1 METRR
6 KRTGRARMMKGA
18 LAALVFLLIIMF
30 LTSFV
35 WEAVTAEASGLP
47 AESGE
52 TTQPELTIESKDNK
66 VPVYQAGKAK
76 DWTLIVTNHGEND
89 LAQVVIEPEMGDT
102 SQEWPFQTDYQHYRK
117 TIDIPAGQSVPVT
130 FSFVQ
135 RNDVA
140 TTRYTIAFMATV
152 DGTQV
157 AVQKFY
163 VNTTEKKQESAPA
176 KETGASGGGKTE
188 SGSEAGGFSNGG
200 AVYSSG
206 GAYSGSGVSYSD
218 SGSSYSGSGSGT
230 DSPSV
235 PRVIVTGFTTDPKE
249 VRAGSDF
256 TLTIHLKNT
265 STKTKVRNMLFDLTA
280 PTEGTDEQTA
290 APAFLPASGS
300 SSLYLNGI
308 AAGQTADISIK
319 LNAKADLLQKPYSID
334 LTMKYEDS
342 QAQQIEAASSI
353 SIPVKQEAR
362 FEFSEFE
369 LSPESIAVGEEAN
382 VMTNLYN
389 LGRTR
394 LYNVKAVFEG
404 EAIEKEELFIGN
416 IDSGN
421 SASIDA
427 MLEGKKV
434 TGGPARV
441 VMKLTYEDES
451 GNVSE
456 TTKEL
461 QLEVT
466 EAESSD
472 ISTAVME
479 EETSGGFPVL
489 PVAAAAVLAAAVAVV
504 LLVRRRNRK
513 KKTNEEEALLDE
525 LERSASDEQQ
535 QSEAP

>member
-1 METRR
+1 MEKKR
-6 KRTGRARMMKGA
+6 KQTCRVGMMKGA
-18 LAALVFLLIIMF
+18 LAALVLILIIMF
-30 LTSFV
+30 LTSFI
-35 WEAVTAEASGLP
+35 WGAVTAEASGLP
-47 AESGE
+47 EE
-52 TTQPELTIESKDNK
+52 TEEPGGTALPELTIESKDDK

-89 LAQVVIEPEMGDT
+89 LTQVVIEPEMGDT

-117 TIDIPAGQSVPVT
+117 TIDIPAGKSVPVT
-130 FSFVQ
+130 FSFTQ

-140 TTRYTIAFMATV
+140 TTRYTIAFTASV
-152 DGTQV
+152 DDIQV

-163 VNTTEKKQESAPA
+163 VNTTEKKKENMAV
-176 KETGASGGGKTE
+176 KETDSSAGAKTE
-188 SGSEAGGFSNGG
+188 TVSRAGGFSNGG
-200 AVYSSG
+200 AVYSAGSD
-206 GAYSGSGVSYSD
+206 YSGSAV
-218 SGSSYSGSGSGT
+218 SYSGSGGGT
-230 DSPSV
+230 DTASV

-249 VRAGSDF
+249 VQAGSDF

-265 STKTKVRNMLFDLTA
+265 STKTKVRNMLFDLNA
-280 PTEGTDEQTA
+280 PTEGADEQTA

-319 LNAKADLLQKPYSID
+319 LNARADLLQKPYSIE
-334 LTMKYEDS
+334 LAMKYEDG
-342 QAQQIEAASSI
+342 QAQQIETSSSI

-416 IDSGN
+416 IDAGN

-434 TGGPARV
+434 TGGPANV

-461 QLEVT
+461 KLEVT
-466 EAESSD
+466 AAED
-472 ISTAVME
+472 GNISTETME
-479 EETSGGFPVL
+479 EAAGGGFPIV
-489 PVAAAAVLAAAVAVV
+489 PAAGILVLAAAVAAVI
-504 LLVRRRNRK
+504 LVRRQKHRRK
-513 KKTNEEEALLDE
+513 TDEEEALLDE
-525 LERSASDEQQ
+525 LERSTADEHQ

>member
-1 METRR
+1 MKTKR
-6 KRTGRARMMKGA
+6 KQAGRVRMMKGA
-18 LAALVFLLIIMF
+18 LAGLVIILIIMF
-30 LTSFV
+30 LTSFI
-35 WEAVTAEASGLP
+35 WGAVTAEASGLP
-47 AESGE
+47 EEPGE
-52 TTQPELTIESKDNK
+52 TVLPELTIESKDNK
-66 VPVYQAGKAK
+66 APVYQAGKAK
-76 DWTLIVTNHGEND
+76 DWTLIVTNHGTND

-117 TIDIPAGQSVPVT
+117 TIDIPAGKSVPVT
-130 FSFVQ
+130 FSFTQ
-135 RNDVA
+135 RNDVD
-140 TTRYTIAFMATV
+140 TTRYTIAFTASV
-152 DGTQV
+152 DDVQV

-163 VNTTEKKQESAPA
+163 VNTTEKKKENVSV
-176 KETGASGGGKTE
+176 KETDSSGGAKAEPT
-188 SGSEAGGFSNGG
+188 SQAGGFSNGG
-200 AVYSSG
+200 AVYSDGASSG
-206 GAYSGSGVSYSD
+206 GSYIG
-218 SGSSYSGSGSGT
+218 SGSSGDT
-230 DSPSV
+230 ASV

-249 VRAGSDF
+249 VKAGSDF

-265 STKTKVRNMLFDLTA
+265 STKTKVRNMLFDLNA
-280 PTEGTDEQTA
+280 PTEGADEQTS
-290 APAFLPASGS
+290 APAFLPSSGS

-319 LNAKADLLQKPYSID
+319 LNAKADLLQKPYSIE

-342 QAQQIEAASSI
+342 QAQQIEASSSI

-404 EAIEKEELFIGN
+404 QAIEKEELFIGN

-427 MLEGKKV
+427 MLEGKKA

-466 EAESSD
+466 EAENSD
-472 ISTAVME
+472 ISTSVME

-489 PVAAAAVLAAAVAVV
+489 PVAAAAALVAVVAAV
-504 LLVRRRNRK
+504 LLVRRLNRK

>member
-1 METRR
+1 METKR
-6 KRTGRARMMKGA
+6 KQAGRIRMMKGA
-18 LAALVFLLIIMF
+18 LAALVIILIIMF
-30 LTSFV
+30 FTSFIGG
-35 WEAVTAEASGLP
+35 AVTAEASGLP
-47 AESGE
+47 EESGE
-52 TTQPELTIESKDNK
+52 TALSELTIESKDNK
-66 VPVYQAGKAK
+66 VPVYQAGKAR
-76 DWTLIVTNHGEND
+76 DWTLIVTNHGKND
-89 LAQVVIEPEMGDT
+89 LEQVVIEPEMGDT

-117 TIDIPAGQSVPVT
+117 TIDIPAGKSVLVT
-130 FSFVQ
+130 FSFTQ
-135 RNDVA
+135 RNDVG
-140 TTRYTIAFMATV
+140 TTRYTIAFTASV
-152 DGTQV
+152 DETQM

-163 VNTTEKKQESAPA
+163 VNTTEKKKENVSV
-176 KETGASGGGKTE
+176 KETDSSAGAK
-188 SGSEAGGFSNGG
+188 SEPTSQAGGFSNGG
-200 AVYSSG
+200 AVYSDGASYG
-206 GAYSGSGVSYSD
+206 G
-218 SGSSYSGSGSGT
+218 SYSGSGNSGDT
-230 DSPSV
+230 ASV

-249 VRAGSDF
+249 VKAGSDF

-265 STKTKVRNMLFDLTA
+265 STKTKVRNMLFNLNA
-280 PTEGTDEQTA
+280 PTEGADEQTL
-290 APAFLPASGS
+290 APAFLPSSGS

-319 LNAKADLLQKPYSID
+319 LNAKADLLQKPYSIE

-342 QAQQIEAASSI
+342 QAQQIEASSGI

-404 EAIEKEELFIGN
+404 EAIEKEELFVGN

-427 MLEGKKV
+427 MLEGKKE
-434 TGGPARV
+434 TRGPAKV

-451 GNVSE
+451 GNISE

-466 EAESSD
+466 AAEDED

-479 EETSGGFPVL
+479 EETDGGFPVL
-489 PVAAAAVLAAAVAVV
+489 PAAGIVALAAAVAAV
-504 LLVRRRNRK
+504 LLIRRRKHRQ
-513 KKTNEEEALLDE
+513 KTDEEEALLDE
-525 LERSASDEQQ
+525 LERFTTDEQQ
-535 QSEAP
+535 